1 MKNVVIFILNRI
13 LFFFFENKGCFF
25 MGHDARRNGGAVR
38 LSSWRAKMP
47 IQVIVPEGTLSADA
61 QAEAFRKLTDLLLRL
76 HGLTGNKFMT
86 PNIIGEVPVVPRGRT
101 FSGGKPTD
109 IAVFELKVP
118 SFVLPTQELKDAWI
132 AEGTA
137 IIEQAA
143 AGRIKREHI
152 FASVTYAVEG
162 AWGIGGT
169 AYSNAAL
176 GSAVAAEATA

>member
-1 MKNVVIFILNRI
+1 
-13 LFFFFENKGCFF
+13 
-25 MGHDARRNGGAVR
+25 
-38 LSSWRAKMP
+38 MP

-86 PNIIGEVPVVPRGRT
+86 PNIIGEVTVVPRGRT

-176 GSAVAAEATA
+176 GAFGSAVAAEAAA

>member
-1 MKNVVIFILNRI
+1 MITAPAA
-13 LFFFFENKGCFF
+13 
-25 MGHDARRNGGAVR
+25 MAGAVR

-47 IQVIVPEGTLSADA
+47 IQVVVPEGTLSADA

-76 HGLTGNKFMT
+76 HGLTGKVT
-86 PNIIGEVPVVPRGRT
+86 VVPRGRT

-162 AWGIGGT
+162 AWGIGGI

-176 GSAVAAEATA
+176 GSAVAAEAAA

>member
-1 MKNVVIFILNRI
+1 
-13 LFFFFENKGCFF
+13 
-25 MGHDARRNGGAVR
+25 
-38 LSSWRAKMP
+38 MP
-47 IQVIVPEGTLSADA
+47 IQVIVPEGVLTAGGED
-61 QAEAFRKLTDLLLRL
+61 ERVRERTDLLLRL
-76 HGLTGNKFMT
+76 HGLTGNRFMT
-86 PNIIGEVPVVPRGRT
+86 PNVIGEVIVVPRGRT
-101 FSGGKPTD
+101 FSAGKPTD

-118 SFVLPTQELKDAWI
+118 SFVLPTQALKDAWI

-162 AWGIGGT
+162 AWGIGGI

-176 GSAVAAEATA
+176 GSAAAAEAAA